1 MVTAGAADAAI
12 VPADAPR
19 PFPVDLQA
27 RARLLRDWIAGHAP
41 AEGLAWLDAILAD
54 VAKGE
59 ERHVL
64 TRAMALAPRRLG
76 KADLRLEAEHLRR
89 AAEVR
94 PGFDPTGLT
103 VDAAARIALLLAA
116 NREAG
121 SLASCLDSILR
132 TADLRELV
140 AVYRGFA
147 LFPADES
154 LTRRAAEGVRSG
166 MKPVFE
172 AIAHRNPYP
181 RENFDDQAWNQMV
194 VKALFIGSELHPIQ
208 GLDERANSDLSVMLV
223 DYAHER
229 WAADRPVSIELWRAL
244 GRFADQRGFDALARV
259 LHSGEARDRGAAAL
273 ALHAAGS
280 AAAREILDQEPDL
293 QRQVA
298 DGRITWTTLTPSA

>member
-1 MVTAGAADAAI
+1 
-12 VPADAPR
+12 
-19 PFPVDLQA
+19 
-27 RARLLRDWIAGHAP
+27 
-41 AEGLAWLDAILAD
+41 
-54 VAKGE
+54 
-59 ERHVL
+59 
-64 TRAMALAPRRLG
+64 
-76 KADLRLEAEHLRR
+76 
-89 AAEVR
+89 
-94 PGFDPTGLT
+94 
-103 VDAAARIALLLAA
+103 
-116 NREAG
+116 
-121 SLASCLDSILR
+121 
-132 TADLRELV
+132 
-140 AVYRGFA
+140 
-147 LFPADES
+147 
-154 LTRRAAEGVRSG
+154 
-166 MKPVFE
+166 
-172 AIAHRNPYP
+172 
-181 RENFDDQAWNQMV
+181 MV